1 MIAYLLSNENHWN
14 NWFGKLKGKAS
25 EENRF
30 KNAFV
35 SSMIVTLKEKNMQ
48 VIPFFTLS
56 THGDDSKNILY
67 LGQFENNFN
76 FEKPI
81 HQECPFSNSI

>member
-1 MIAYLLSNENHWN
+1 LRNSFAILLLLVSWLPIYWAMKIIEIIDLESW
-14 NWFGKLKGKAS
+14 KEKRVKK
-25 EENRF
+25 NRF

-56 THGDDSKNILY
+56 THGDDSTNLLY
-67 LGQFENNFN
+67 LGQF
-76 FEKPI
+76 
-81 HQECPFSNSI
+81 